1 MTLRPMCRGMVPLLA
16 WLPLGCSAA
25 PPVPATPGPHAH
37 WSYTGD
43 EPLHWGDLDPA
54 YIACKTGADQS
65 PIELPLSPLRHEAAP
80 PRPTWAKVPLRVT
93 SNGHTVQ
100 VDDTAPSSLV
110 VEGTTYKLV
119 QFHFHSPSEHA
130 IAGHHFAVEM
140 HLVHKSDDGKL
151 LAMAIFFE
159 SGAENAT
166 LAPVWSAIPASSEG
180 IPVVIPGVT
189 IDIEA
194 LLPSA
199 PRYLRYKGS
208 LTVPPCTEG
217 VTWLVVVPD
226 PNAQMSPAQIQLL
239 RDRTQSSTSRPL
251 QPVHGREVVELIP

>member
-1 MTLRPMCRGMVPLLA
+1 MTLRPTKRGMLQLLA
-16 WLPLGCSAA
+16 CLPIGCSASA
-25 PPVPATPGPHAH
+25 PAPAAPGHHAH

-65 PIELPLSPLRHEAAP
+65 PMELPLLPSRHEAAP
-80 PRPTWAKVPLRVT
+80 PRPTWAPVPLRLT
-93 SNGHTVQ
+93 NNGHTVQ
-100 VDDTAPSSLV
+100 VDDTAPSSV
-110 VEGTTYKLV
+110 VVDGTIYKLV
-119 QFHFHSPSEHA
+119 QFHFHSPSDHV
-130 IAGHHFAVEM
+130 IDGHHFAVEM

-166 LAPVWSAIPASSEG
+166 LAPVWNAIPSSTDG
-180 IPVVIPGVT
+180 PPVVVPGVT
-189 IDIEA
+189 IDIQA
-194 LLPSA
+194 LLPNA
-199 PRYLRYKGS
+199 PRYLRYNGS

-226 PNAQMSPAQIQLL
+226 SSSQMSPAQIKLFQ
-239 RDRTQSSTSRPL
+239 DRTQSSTSRPL
-251 QPVHGREVVELIP
+251 QPVHGREVVLLAP